1 MEVKKILPMK
11 NLNRNSGL
19 EKMLIV
25 NSSKSFSINSETSY
39 LKMLNVNWE
48 IHSTSEYA
56 MIFQKETKVVYSR
69 RLKLTANAQPINSDM
84 DQFVLQCP
92 HQIKLLLI
100 ALKVNILPTT
110 GLVFQK
116 NSVTNQTTMCQYGP
130 DKWSEIKFMRK
141 ISMTDSLLNL
151 STTMNRTSLNAEVSS
166 DMTQSTEK
174 SILKNN
180 ALINSNTLL
189 YTKDVPHT
197 PQKKKSSSLTVPF
210 MFNCKLESYKMNH

>member
-1 MEVKKILPMK
+1 
-11 NLNRNSGL
+11 
-19 EKMLIV
+19 
-25 NSSKSFSINSETSY
+25 
-39 LKMLNVNWE
+39 
-48 IHSTSEYA
+48 
-56 MIFQKETKVVYSR
+56 
-69 RLKLTANAQPINSDM
+69 
-84 DQFVLQCP
+84 
-92 HQIKLLLI
+92 
-100 ALKVNILPTT
+100 
-110 GLVFQK
+110 
-116 NSVTNQTTMCQYGP
+116 
-130 DKWSEIKFMRK
+130 MRK